1 MERIPYEEV
10 TFHPHSFGDSDGRLF
25 SWRGELYRGIKSESA
40 DFFKRLFDHGVIE
53 KLTAEKL
60 LIESETTGLT
70 LEGYAMVIR
79 HRCVPFVSYPQEWC
93 AAMFKDAALAY
104 LQLAERLRSQGLRLK
119 DTHPWNLLFDGC
131 NPVYVDFTS
140 ISQITD
146 SERYIS
152 ADKFRRY
159 YVYPLLLMAHGQER
173 ITRHLLPDYE
183 GISSSE
189 LSLLMGQANPT
200 LRAVVKHGIK
210 RAVPETYRE
219 GFKRLLGSL
228 GLLYSRKPGQR
239 SQIDCL
245 STLREELQSIR
256 LPAADDDPS
265 QGDSLSSCRDGNA
278 TPLERLEK
286 IIADCQPGSILT
298 IDARRRVSSGLAT
311 LAQGTVVAFGKNS
324 GPVTGL
330 YCDGRDKNL
339 PLLPLVMD
347 FIDPTPSRGLQS
359 HLCIAAAERLK
370 CDMVLAFGL
379 MDRMMERSLRFDQI
393 VDGLAQFAKRQLVV
407 DFLPPKGDP
416 KLEACSGY
424 QNENFINALGKKFR
438 KISRCS
444 GHAEG
449 AALLLCEN

>member
-53 KLTAEKL
+53 RLTAQKL

-79 HRCVPFVSYPQEWC
+79 HRRVPFVSYPQEWC

-146 SERYIS
+146 SEQFIS
-152 ADKFRRY
+152 VDKFRRY

-189 LSLLMGQANPT
+189 LSLLMGEANPT

-245 STLREELQSIR
+245 SSLREELQSIR

-265 QGDSLSSCRDGNA
+265 QGDSSSCRDGNA